1 MPAGGFRRVDGE
13 SRRPVVVCRQ
23 HPYPPATGDAAMGP
37 LVPTGTDIDRE
48 TLLDI
53 TVNLIPIGI
62 LAFFVVTFLVYTPFP
77 PNLFAFLISH
87 FLTIFPL
94 VLLALLTY
102 VAAKVIARDERK
114 LEERSNAGG
123 GLEARSTA
131 GEAKAPATGEE
142 EPADETTEES
152 PAETGDGREE
162 RRSERDIDS
171 EEEDELGVRHEDERA
186 DERERP
192 QSADAPES
200 GGADTEETT
209 DERH

>member
-1 MPAGGFRRVDGE
+1 
-13 SRRPVVVCRQ
+13 
-23 HPYPPATGDAAMGP
+23 MGP

-77 PNLFAFLISH
+77 PNLSAFLISH

-114 LEERSNAGG
+114 LEERSSTG
-123 GLEARSTA
+123 GLEAHSTA
-131 GEAKAPATGEE
+131 GESEAPTTGDEG
-142 EPADETTEES
+142 ADDETTEGQH
-152 PAETGDGREE
+152 PADDGRGE

-171 EEEDELGVRHEDERA
+171 EEEDELGVRHEDGRN
-186 DERERP
+186 DERE
-192 QSADAPES
+192 QSESADTPEAD
-200 GGADTEETT
+200 GAATDTDEPT
-209 DERH
+209 DERR